1 MKRSLDDSEEVV
13 AERIALLRALAAADP
28 ADATAHFLLG
38 RELATLGQ
46 ADEAAEAFALAIAA
60 NPDYTAAYRQLGNT
74 LEALGR
80 AEAAA
85 ETYRRGVEV
94 AERTKDLQAGKEM
107 RAFLKRM
114 KRAGFGRTP

>member
-1 MKRSLDDSEEVV
+1 VKRSPDDSHEVV
-13 AERIALLRALAAADP
+13 AERIALLRALVAADP
-28 ADATAHFLLG
+28 ADATAQFLLG
-38 RELATLGQ
+38 RELAANGQ
-46 ADEAAEAFALAIAA
+46 AAEAAEAFAFAIVAD
-60 NPDYTAAYRQLGNT
+60 PEYTAAYRQLGNT
-74 LEALGR
+74 LEASGR

-114 KRAGFGRTP
+114 QRAGFGRTA

>member
-74 LEALGR
+74 LEARAAPRRPRRPTAAVSRWPSERRTCRPARRCGR
-80 AEAAA
+80 SSS
-85 ETYRRGVEV
+85 G
-94 AERTKDLQAGKEM
+94 
-107 RAFLKRM
+107 
-114 KRAGFGRTP
+114 